1 MNSQQAYIS
10 VLLVF
15 AVIVGGGASTALA
28 SAGGT
33 ASAVPEPRVQPQVS
47 NGSVSNVTP
56 ALEFTSQ
63 TSYGASVVLDE
74 ANLSAGGFVA
84 VHRGEGT
91 SGPIVGISRR
101 FDRGA
106 YQDVRVRLFDVPGRN
121 FARTDLGRTQNLTAV
136 PYLDTTNNS
145 RFDYVATNESTDFPY
160 LRDGSL
166 VTNPA
171 TVRVNDSG
179 PANGTTGVLGEP

>member
-101 FDRGA
+101 LDRGA
-106 YQDVRVRLFDVPGRN
+106 HQDVRVVVR
-121 FARTDLGRTQNLTAV
+121 RTRTELRPHGLGPHAE
-136 PYLDTTNNS
+136 P
-145 RFDYVATNESTDFPY
+145 
-160 LRDGSL
+160 DGGAL
-166 VTNPA
+166 P
-171 TVRVNDSG
+171 RYDQ
-179 PANGTTGVLGEP
+179 